1 MRVLLTGV
9 TGFIGSHLAT
19 YLSAKGHMVFGLIR
33 KPIEDDNLLARLN
46 TINLCH
52 FNEDTLVDLMA
63 EIKPDIVIHL
73 ASLYLTVHS
82 YNQIDNLIS
91 SNITF
96 PTKLLEAMSANNVT
110 KFINTGTSWQHY
122 NSASYDPVN
131 LYAATKQAFDDI
143 IKYFTSAKGF
153 SCITLKLFD
162 TYGPNDTRGKL
173 ISLLDSLAQNNE
185 TLSMSAGEQT
195 IELTHIYDVCAA
207 YLAAIE
213 LIDKKDPNSNECY
226 GVFSNENYKLR
237 ELVEI
242 YEKANDV
249 KLNIK
254 WGEKPYR
261 EREVMNL
268 CKSLQNIP
276 KWEAKISL
284 FEGLKI
290 GNRV

>member
-19 YLSAKGHMVFGLIR
+19 YLSAKGHVVFGLIR
-33 KPIEDDNLLARLN
+33 KPIEDDELLARLN

-52 FNEDTLVDLMA
+52 FNEDALVDLMA

-73 ASLYLTVHS
+73 ASLYLTVHL
-82 YNQIDNLIS
+82 YNQIDSLIR

-96 PTKLLEAMSANNVT
+96 PTKLLEAMSVNNVT
-110 KFINTGTSWQHY
+110 RFINTGTSWQHY

-143 IKYFTSAKGF
+143 IKYYTSAKGF

-195 IELTHIYDVCAA
+195 IELTHIDDVCAA

-213 LIDKKDPNSNECY
+213 LIDKKGPDSNECY
-226 GVFSNENYKLR
+226 GVFSNESYKLR

-261 EREVMNL
+261 EREVMDL
-268 CKSLQNIP
+268 CKNLQNIP

>member
-19 YLSAKGHMVFGLIR
+19 YLSAKGYVVFGLIR

-91 SNITF
+91 SNVTF

-110 KFINTGTSWQHY
+110 KLINTGTSWQHY
-122 NSASYDPVN
+122 NSVSYDPVN

-162 TYGPNDTRGKL
+162 TYGSNDTRGKL

-195 IELTHIYDVCAA
+195 IELTHIDDVCAA

-213 LIDKKDPNSNECY
+213 LIDKKDPNLNECY

-242 YEKANDV
+242 YEKANDI
-249 KLNIK
+249 KLNIR

-261 EREVMNL
+261 EREVMDL
-268 CKSLQNIP
+268 CKNLQNIP